1 MNNFQLLRRAP
12 RTRTRPAGTRAVGVP
27 PAPDQRAAVQEALG
41 HPVQAQLKLGSPD
54 DAHERQADAVAEQV
68 VAAPSDRLQ
77 RQCSDCAQGDK
88 PGTPPVE
95 AERQDETL
103 QRKKSKGGEATLAGS
118 QAAAIAQSQGGG
130 QALPATEQH
139 FFGSRMGADF
149 SGVRVHQDAQAG
161 ALSSSLSAR
170 AFTVGRDL
178 YFGPGEYQPGST
190 DGRRLIAHELTHVLQ
205 QRHGDGGTLRRVVE
219 LRPPGKGEASAFDR
233 AGDLIARLNSLSQG
247 LVYTLDGRVLRC
259 EAVDEGKLSVF
270 DREMKALIERDE
282 VIPMRLINQSGRTEG
297 SPGSGY
303 EPVVQDTWTR
313 AYVDLDDLLASD
325 PLGFKTQMMHILTER
340 AETKNYAQR
349 IGSPN
354 LTVKEY
360 DRAHGLA
367 YKAEERVLRDEI
379 GDDTITFRSAYE
391 QPNNTWV
398 VQFGSKEGYFIF
410 KVFRHFDRELVPA
423 ETFAR
428 ERKGKRM
435 TIDALIASRQQKA
448 PPPTLPP
455 AVAP

>member
-1 MNNFQLLRRAP
+1 MTHFQLLRRTP
-12 RTRTRPAGTRAVGVP
+12 RTRPRPSGARAASA

-41 HPVQAQLKLGSPD
+41 HPVQTQLKVGAPD
-54 DAHERQADAVAEQV
+54 DAHERQADAVAAQV
-68 VAAPSDRLQ
+68 MAAPSDRLQ

-88 PGTPPVE
+88 PGAAPVE
-95 AERQDETL
+95 AEQQDETL
-103 QRKKSKGGEATLAGS
+103 QRKESTGGEATLAGS
-118 QAAAIAQSQGGG
+118 QAAAIARSQGAG
-130 QALPATEQH
+130 QPLPATEQH
-139 FFGSRMGADF
+139 FFSRRMGADF
-149 SGVRVHQDAQAG
+149 SDVRVHQDAQAN

-178 YFGPGEYQPGST
+178 YFGPGEYQPST
-190 DGRRLIAHELTHVLQ
+190 ADGRRLIAHELTHVMQ
-205 QRHGDGGTLRRVVE
+205 QRQGGADRLRRMVE

-233 AGDLIARLNSLSQG
+233 VGDLIARLNSLSQG

-259 EAVDEGKLSVF
+259 EVVDENQLSVF
-270 DREMKALIERDE
+270 DREMKALIDRDE
-282 VIPMRLINQSGRTEG
+282 VLPMRLINRSGRTEA

-325 PLGFKTQMMHILTER
+325 KLGFKTQMMHILTER
-340 AETKNYAQR
+340 AETRNYAQR
-349 IGSPN
+349 IGSPQ
-354 LTVKEY
+354 LTVQEY

-379 GDDTITFRSAYE
+379 GDASITFRAAYE
-391 QPNNTWV
+391 QPGNTWV
-398 VQFGSKEGYFIF
+398 VQFGSQEGYFIF

-428 ERKGKRM
+428 DKKGKRM
-435 TIDALIASRQQKA
+435 TIEALIAWRRQQA
-448 PPPTLPP
+448 PVPSPPP
-455 AVAP
+455 AAPSP